1 MIHINKYIY
10 APVVHHVKFI
20 SWNSHFRGR
29 IYLNWSNQTA
39 LHIFNNQNKEGH
51 HILAFTRSMLICPL
65 CLQNE
70 DFAFTRSP
78 APAPPP
84 SLPTVSRFRLH
95 PQPLPLPPALRPLC
109 LQYQDFRL
117 HPHKNWRGIPR
128 FSPSTRQ
135 ITLIMIRNSD
145 KIK

>member
-95 PQPLPLPPALRPLC
+95 PQPCPCPPPSALCAYSIKIFAFTLTRIDAG
-109 LQYQDFRL
+109 YHDFRL
-117 HPHKNWRGIPR
+117 QHVR
-128 FSPSTRQ
+128 
-135 ITLIMIRNSD
+135 
-145 KIK
+145 